1 MAAMMQPMI
10 PHRGPEF
17 ERLFEQLQ
25 QGLRPVFKTDRPVY
39 ISASS
44 ATGMM
49 EAAIRCAPPGRI
61 LCLVNGAFSERFA
74 HIASMCGR
82 DVDRYDVAWG
92 QIHTIPQLDERLSI
106 RKYSAITVVHSE
118 TSTGALNN
126 VRAVSDCAH
135 RHGIFCL
142 IDSVSGLAGTELR
155 FDEWK
160 LDYVLSGS
168 QKALALPPGLSFA
181 VASSAYVDQANGTHG
196 RGVYFDLVELDAYA
210 RRNQTPSTP
219 ALSLLFALELQLRS
233 IAAEGLEA
241 RWARHKAMATRTQEW
256 ITKISDETG
265 KRLGNIAP
273 LGSQSPTVS
282 TIKLPSDLPA
292 ESFTAAVAKRGI
304 VVGSGYGKLK
314 GSTFRTPWSP
324 SSVVS
329 LRARVFFA
337 LDPDISFEC
346 RRRIR
351 RDENIPGSN
360 IYSWAGGAMGDP
372 GPER

>member
-1 MAAMMQPMI
+1 MSTTRPFGTFFLPGPTEVREEIMAAMMRPMI

-25 QGLRPVFKTDRPVY
+25 HGLRPIFKTERPVY
-39 ISASS
+39 ISSSS

-92 QIHTIPQLDERLSI
+92 QIHTVPQLDERLSI
-106 RKYSAITVVHSE
+106 RKYSAITVCHSE
-118 TSTGALNN
+118 TSTGALND
-126 VRAVSDCAH
+126 VRAISDCAH
-135 RHGIFCL
+135 RRGIYCL
-142 IDSVSGLAGTELR
+142 VDSVSGVAGAELR

-168 QKALALPPGLSFA
+168 QKALALPPGLSFG
-181 VASSAYVDQANGTHG
+181 VASAAYVDQANGTPG

-219 ALSLLFALELQLRS
+219 ALSLLFALEVQLQS
-233 IAAEGLEA
+233 IAAETIDA
-241 RWARHKAMATRTQEW
+241 RWARHKAMAVRTQEW
-256 ITKISDETG
+256 IAKVSEETG
-265 KRLGNIAP
+265 KKLGNIAP

-282 TIKLPSDLPA
+282 TIRLPSDVAA

-304 VVGSGYGKLK
+304 IVGSGYGKLK
-314 GSTFRTPWSP
+314 SSTFRIGHMGDHTIESLERCLAAC
-324 SSVVS
+324 SSV
-329 LRARVFFA
+329 LR
-337 LDPDISFEC
+337 S
-346 RRRIR
+346 
-351 RDENIPGSN
+351 
-360 IYSWAGGAMGDP
+360 
-372 GPER
+372 

>member
-1 MAAMMQPMI
+1 MSTTKAFGTFFLPGPTEVRDEVMAAMMQPMI
-10 PHRGPEF
+10 PHRGAEFEHLF
-17 ERLFEQLQ
+17 ERLQN
-25 QGLRPVFKTDRPVY
+25 GLRPVFVTNRPVY
-39 ISASS
+39 ISSSS

-49 EAAIRCAPPGRI
+49 EGAIRCAPPGRI

-74 HIASMCGR
+74 HIASTCGR

-118 TSTGALNN
+118 TSTGGLND
-126 VRAVSDCAH
+126 VRAISDCAH
-135 RHGIFCL
+135 RHGLVCL
-142 IDSVSGLAGTELR
+142 IDSVSGLGGAELR

-160 LDYVLSGS
+160 LDYVLTGS

-181 VASSAYVDQANGTHG
+181 VASSAYIDQANGTPD

-219 ALSLLFALELQLRS
+219 ALSFLYALDVQLRA
-233 IAAEGLEA
+233 IAAEGLDA
-241 RWARHKAMATRTQEW
+241 RWARHKAMASRTQDW

-265 KRLGNIAP
+265 KRLANIAP

-282 TIKLPSDLPA
+282 AIKLPSDLPA
-292 ESFTAAVAKRGI
+292 EGFTAAVAKRGI

-314 GSTFRTPWSP
+314 SSTFRIGHMGDHTVETLERCLAAC
-324 SSVVS
+324 SSV
-329 LRARVFFA
+329 LR
-337 LDPDISFEC
+337 S
-346 RRRIR
+346 
-351 RDENIPGSN
+351 
-360 IYSWAGGAMGDP
+360 
-372 GPER
+372 